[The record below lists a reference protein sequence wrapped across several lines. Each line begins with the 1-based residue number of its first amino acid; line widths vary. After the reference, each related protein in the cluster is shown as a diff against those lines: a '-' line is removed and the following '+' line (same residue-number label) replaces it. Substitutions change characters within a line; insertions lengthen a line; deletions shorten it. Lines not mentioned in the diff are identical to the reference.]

1 LVVVVKLAG
10 RAAEPVVVGAPT
22 AGAGGEGQSDLAAAT
37 SLLAALRAS
46 YGLYDQLVWR
56 APPEAAS
63 AVVNRD
69 PALRRKIEADLA
81 RLYRQAL
88 RSAARAPPPLRRRDS
103 THRGGV
109 TDPLDRRGVG
119 KPIRIATRQ

>member
-88 RSAARAPPPLRRRDS
+88 RLMRERRPQVEAIADQLLARRRLS
-103 THRGGV
+103 GEEIR
-109 TDPLDRRGVG
+109 
-119 KPIRIATRQ
+119 RIAAASQTP